1 MKTNEQIVNE
11 LLLADD
17 KLALERETIEL
28 DLSHDDSLK
37 LNTELFGMINDIKFY
52 LDNVNLGVVTD
63 VQIISD
69 IRKLMEPDELADETI

>member
-69 IRKLMEPDELADETI
+69 IRKLMEPDEC